1 MARTRNDLSQE
12 QADLLLEQHKQEL
25 EILSRSMDVEKQR
38 QLNSLSDKIA
48 ERKKRKAAALEQRH
62 QAEMSKELM
71 NQQNERRQVQ
81 DDKVR
86 ENWHMKYSYWLPYI
100 SFKKCRTILVSYKK
114 GSENKAVRN
123 TEQCKKLNAYNGN
136 SKNWCEQHS
145 KKTPLFGACISRT
158 IFHSISVDSIACNM
172 VWNWTKYFKWSIF

>member
-86 ENWHMKYSYWLPYI
+86 EKYQNWHMKYSYGLPYI
-100 SFKKCRTILVSYKK
+100 FT
-114 GSENKAVRN
+114 
-123 TEQCKKLNAYNGN
+123 
-136 SKNWCEQHS
+136 KN
-145 KKTPLFGACISRT
+145 FGR
-158 IFHSISVDSIACNM
+158 F
-172 VWNWTKYFKWSIF
+172 

>member
-62 QAEMSKELM
+62 KAEMSKELM
-71 NQQNERRQVQ
+71 NQQNQRQKVQ

-86 ENWHMKYSYWLPYI
+86 EKQ
-100 SFKKCRTILVSYKK
+100 VS
-114 GSENKAVRN
+114 N
-123 TEQCKKLNAYNGN
+123 
-136 SKNWCEQHS
+136 
-145 KKTPLFGACISRT
+145 
-158 IFHSISVDSIACNM
+158 
-172 VWNWTKYFKWSIF
+172 

>member
-62 QAEMSKELM
+62 KAEMSKELM

-86 ENWHMKYSYWLPYI
+86 EKQVSNWNMKCFYGCHIFITMVALRIKVSSTLRQYS
-100 SFKKCRTILVSYKK
+100 LV
-114 GSENKAVRN
+114 
-123 TEQCKKLNAYNGN
+123 
-136 SKNWCEQHS
+136 
-145 KKTPLFGACISRT
+145 
-158 IFHSISVDSIACNM
+158 
-172 VWNWTKYFKWSIF
+172 